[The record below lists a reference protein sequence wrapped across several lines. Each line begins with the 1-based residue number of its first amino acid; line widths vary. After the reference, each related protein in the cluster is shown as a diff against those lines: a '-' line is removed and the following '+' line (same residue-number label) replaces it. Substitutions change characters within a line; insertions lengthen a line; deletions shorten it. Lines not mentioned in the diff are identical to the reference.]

1 MTLQERRSWTFLV
14 TSVVAYAGYLWFVLG
29 HAGGAPLTSSA
40 YQKPLLVSV
49 GAAIAVNIL
58 AEIVLA
64 MVRPIDTRSD
74 VRDKEIRQIGDFTG
88 SAFVVIGAVGG
99 LLLALAEREYFWIA
113 NAIYLGFVL
122 SAILGS
128 FTKIMLYRKGV
139 PSW

>member
-14 TSVVAYAGYLWFVLG
+14 TSVVAYVGYVWYVVSHVG
-29 HAGGAPLTSSA
+29 DASLTEAA

-49 GAAIAVNIL
+49 GAAIVANVG

-64 MVRPIDTRSD
+64 IVKPVDTRRD
-74 VRDKEIRQIGDFTG
+74 VRDQEIARIGDFTG
-88 SAFVVIGAVGG
+88 SAFVVVGAVAG
-99 LLLALAEREYFWIA
+99 LLLAVAEGAYFWIA

-122 SAILGS
+122 SAIFGS
-128 FTKIMLYRKGV
+128 FTKIMLYRRGV

>member
-1 MTLQERRSWTFLV
+1 MTLQERRSWTFVV
-14 TSVVAYAGYLWFVLG
+14 TSVVAYVGYVGYLLT
-29 HAGGAPLTSSA
+29 HADGTSLPATA

-49 GAAIAVNIL
+49 GVAIVANIL
-58 AEIVLA
+58 AEVLLAIVKP
-64 MVRPIDTRSD
+64 VDTRTD

-88 SAFVVIGAVGG
+88 SAFVVIGAVAG

-113 NAIYLGFVL
+113 NTIYLGFVL

-128 FTKIMLYRKGV
+128 FTKIMLYRKGL

>member
-14 TSVVAYAGYLWFVLG
+14 TSVVAYVGYAWYVLT
-29 HAGGAPLTSSA
+29 HADGTALTASA
-40 YQKPLLVSV
+40 YQRPLLISV
-49 GAAIAVNIL
+49 GAAIVVNIV

-64 MVRPIDTRSD
+64 MVKPVDTRMD
-74 VRDKEIRQIGDFTG
+74 PRDKEIRQIGDFTG

-99 LLLALAEREYFWIA
+99 LLLALGEREYFWIA